1 MELVNLKNMPKVLAK
16 YDKVIKKVEKVEK
29 KEKGTKNPKDMYTVT
44 LIKEYKINGKSTDT
58 VKATTL
64 KEARKTIRSNRI
76 LVEYK
81 KENTPREEK
90 PKKEIK
96 ESKETKKP
104 SGKTEKK
111 SK

>member
-16 YDKVIKKVEKVEK
+16 YDKVIKKVEKAEK

-90 PKKEIK
+90 SKKEIK

>member
-16 YDKVIKKVEKVEK
+16 YDKVIKKVEKAEK

-90 PKKEIK
+90 PKKE
-96 ESKETKKP
+96 TKKP